1 MNFFNIT
8 KPIEGKENTTELL
21 QHKNVTINRIISNR
35 IENGSWYDQDEDEW
49 LVLIRGVALLMIDNE
64 EKTLKSGDTLFIP
77 SQQLHKVISTSDDA
91 LWLTVHID

>member
-8 KPIEGKENTTELL
+8 QPIEGTENTTELL
-21 QHKNVTINRIISNR
+21 QHKNVTINRIISNSM
-35 IENGSWYDQDEDEW
+35 ENGSWYDQDEDEW